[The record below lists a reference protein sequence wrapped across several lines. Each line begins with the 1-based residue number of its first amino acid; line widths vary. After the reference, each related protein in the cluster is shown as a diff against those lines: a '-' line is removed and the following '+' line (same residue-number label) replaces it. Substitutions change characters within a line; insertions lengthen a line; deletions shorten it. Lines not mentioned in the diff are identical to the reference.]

1 MRCTSAARHCS
12 AGARG
17 ASSLDVAHALA
28 DLGAFLADTIGVRVE
43 HRDEAQAV
51 LELALNILTL
61 KGALHS
67 TEASMTYHNLGT
79 MRHMKGENEEAL
91 KLLHRSL
98 ALDRVLLPGDHP
110 DIAKTLAVMSVCSS
124 ELGLH
129 GQAAVAATASYAV
142 SGVPSRCAHC
152 SGASER

>member
-1 MRCTSAARHCS
+1 MLDECAAHLRHVI
-12 AGARG
+12 ALRERVG

-51 LELALNILTL
+51 LERALNILTL

-98 ALDRVLLPGDHP
+98 GPSP
-110 DIAKTLAVMSVCSS
+110 
-124 ELGLH
+124 
-129 GQAAVAATASYAV
+129 AA
-142 SGVPSRCAHC
+142 R
-152 SGASER
+152 